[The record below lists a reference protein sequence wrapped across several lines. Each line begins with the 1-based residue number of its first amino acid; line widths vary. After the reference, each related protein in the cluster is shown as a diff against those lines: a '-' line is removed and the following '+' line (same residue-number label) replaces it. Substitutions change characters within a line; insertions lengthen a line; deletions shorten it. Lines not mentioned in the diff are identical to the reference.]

1 MSSGDNDLIDHV
13 LSAPGDERENMQHL
27 MATTHEIAFQNNCQI
42 NCLSE
47 MPPQEHTAPMAF
59 SGHRRIK
66 SEDIQ
71 DSDSFP

>member
-1 MSSGDNDLIDHV
+1 MIG
-13 LSAPGDERENMQHL
+13 
-27 MATTHEIAFQNNCQI
+27 THEMAFQNNDQI

-47 MPPQEHTAPMAF
+47 MPPQDHPTPMAF
-59 SGHRRIK
+59 SGHRKIK